1 MTRVLLVALASLLL
15 AAAGPRVPHRT
26 ALTRPVPQPLL
37 PLPPPLPTDPP
48 DDLAAPVPDYAPAVP
63 DASTQVGTAWAL
75 RIYRI
80 QEFGTGEGFIPGS
93 AYQSP
98 EQRKPMQTP
107 GFIVTVP
114 LQ

>member
-1 MTRVLLVALASLLL
+1 VTRALALLLGGLLLGGAAPRVLL
-15 AAAGPRVPHRT
+15 
-26 ALTRPVPQPLL
+26 PLPPPLPL

-48 DDLAAPVPDYAPAVP
+48 ADEAAPMPDE
-63 DASTQVGTAWAL
+63 AL
-75 RIYRI
+75 RSPGRTVRDATGFALRMYPM
-80 QEFGTGEGFIPGS
+80 QDLGTGEGFIPGS

-107 GFIVTVP
+107 GFMVTMP